1 MFIKIDMRET
11 DLIARIKDQ
20 EKEKEKTLDVRVEA
34 LPIGDIIICDDS
46 GVEKMIIE
54 RKTINDLL
62 ASIKDGRYDEQ
73 SCRLSGLPINNHNIV
88 YLIEGEI
95 IKTHSSRSLLFSSMF
110 SLGYYKGFSVFRTM
124 SVEES
129 AFFLINTV
137 QKMAKEQAKGGR
149 EPYVEGSTI
158 NKEYISTLKKVKS
171 ENITPENIN
180 ELMLSQIPG
189 ISAQSAKVILEKFK
203 TIPLLLEAIQADD
216 KCLDDVCYMNAK
228 GDKRK
233 INKTCLTNIRAFL
246 LPPSI

>member
-1 MFIKIDMRET
+1 MREA
-11 DLIARIKDQ
+11 DLIKSLDKD
-20 EKEKEKTLDVRVEA
+20 KSIDVRIEA

-88 YLIEGEI
+88 YLIEGSVSA
-95 IKTHSSRSLLFSSMF
+95 THFNRALIFSSMF

-137 QKMAKEQAKGGR
+137 QKMAREQAKGSGR
-149 EPYVEGSTI
+149 EAYVEGVTVE
-158 NKEYISTLKKVKS
+158 KEYISTLKKVKS
-171 ENITPENIN
+171 ENITPANIN

-189 ISAQSAKVILEKFK
+189 ISAQSAKVIMEKFK
-203 TIPLLLEAIQADD
+203 TIPLLLESIRADE
-216 KCLDDVCYMNAK
+216 KCLDDVCYTNAK

-246 LPPSI
+246 LPDNVYNARNI

>member
-1 MFIKIDMRET
+1 MRET
-11 DLIARIKDQ
+11 DLIASIRVCEKYQ
-20 EKEKEKTLDVRVEA
+20 EKDKALDIRVEA
-34 LPIGDIIICDDS
+34 LPIGDVIICDES
-46 GVEKMIIE
+46 GVEKLIIE

-88 YLIEGEI
+88 YLVEGDI
-95 IKTHSSRSLLFSSMF
+95 IKTHSYRPLLFSSMF
-110 SLGYYKGFSVFRTM
+110 SLGYYKGFSVFRTV

-129 AFFLINTV
+129 AFFIINTV
-137 QKMAKEQAKGGR
+137 EKMAKEEAKGGR
-149 EPYVEGSTI
+149 EAYKEGTTVD
-158 NKEYISTLKKVKS
+158 KEYISTLKKVKS
-171 ENITPENIN
+171 DNITPANIN

-203 TIPLLLEAIQADD
+203 TIPLLLEGIQADE
-216 KCLDDVCYMNAK
+216 KCLDDVCYTNAK